1 MIGIEW
7 LSIAIIAALVVLM
20 MIGVPLVFVTGSIA
34 VGALLLGFGLNGLPL
49 IFSRVY
55 SLSGEYLL
63 TAVPMFLLM
72 ASILEKAGVA
82 RDLYDAMHVFAG
94 RLRGGL
100 ALQTTV
106 VAVILATTTGV
117 VGGEV
122 ILLGLVALPQMLR
135 LGYDKHLALGTICAG
150 GALGAMIPPS
160 IVLIVFGLVAQVS
173 IGDLFAA
180 SFTPGALMAA
190 LYMGY
195 IFIRCAL
202 NPSLGPPAHGGEL
215 DQPLA
220 EKLKLLSKIGLPM
233 LVVVSVL
240 GSIYGGIASITE
252 AASIG
257 VLGAALA
264 AWRRGRLDFPM
275 LRESALQ
282 CMRTCGTV
290 IWLTFG
296 ASALIGVYGLIG
308 GTRFVARLIE
318 GLPLAPLMIV
328 VLMMLIIMV
337 LGCIMDWI
345 GICLLTMPIFVPVI
359 VKLGF
364 DPIWFGVLFCINVQ
378 IAYLTPPFGPAAFF
392 LKGVAPPEV
401 TLQDIFVGVLPFI
414 GLQLV
419 ALLLV
424 LFFPQIALWPI

>member
-7 LSIAIIAALVVLM
+7 LSVAIVSALVVLM

-34 VGALLLGFGLNGLPL
+34 VVALLLGFGLNGLPL

-160 IVLIVFGLVAQVS
+160 IVLIVYGLVAQVS

-180 SFTPGALMAA
+180 SFTPGALMAL

-195 IFIRCAL
+195 IFIRCTL
-202 NPSLGPPAHGGEL
+202 NPALGPPAHGSEL

-220 EKLKLLSKIGLPM
+220 EKLRLLSKIGLPM

-257 VLGAALA
+257 VLGAVLA
-264 AWRRGRLDFPM
+264 AWRRGKLDLPM

-392 LKGVAPPEV
+392 LKGVAPPEI